1 MDILNGSN
9 IQAAGRLHSHQQLG
23 ILIDF
28 ARDDGFLLVA
38 AGHAAGNGHTA
49 LAGTHIV
56 LLNQVVRI
64 LAHFIRLDKA
74 IMLELRLPVAL
85 QHHVLFQ
92 RVIQHQA
99 VLMAILRDMAH
110 AVLGALADG
119 SVGDVLSIQRDRTAG
134 DFFQTGQ
141 AVHQLGLTVALNTGK
156 ANDLTRA
163 NVKADIAHR
172 IFFMGAAGHRHALH
186 AQDGFAGLGGL
197 FVHHK
202 LNIAANHHAGK
213 LFLAAVGNIHGADI
227 LALAQNRAAVRHG
240 HDLVQLVGNKQ
251 DALALSLKTAHDLH
265 QFVDFLRSQ
274 YSGGFVKNQN
284 FIVTVQH
291 FQDLNALLHAN
302 RDIADQCIRV
312 YTQAVFFRKLHD
324 LFAGDLFLQ
333 KSRFAGFH
341 TQHDVIQHREALHQ
355 LKVLVDHADAKVVCI
370 VGVIDLDFLAVFLDD
385 ALFWLVQAEQNTH
398 EGGFAGA
405 VFAQQGMHFAFAQPE
420 AIFVWLS
427 DSPQLNEQSKQKIE
441 LKADKVRIDQCVVI
455 SDESFDREI
464 LEDGHIYFLN
474 TQKLGKAGNLSR
486 HSDTRQYTIWE
497 TIENTA
503 RQKSDRL
510 YFIIDEAHRGMQGR
524 QAGTATTIMQRFIK
538 GSNEQNLSPIPV
550 VIGMSATADRFNAL
564 VGQGTS
570 STLHKVVISPA
581 QVRQSGLLK
590 DRIVITY
597 PDDPTKHGDMAV
609 LQAATDEW
617 QDKCKH
623 WYQYTYEQHYTNVN
637 PVFVIQVCAGSGTKV
652 SDTDLDDVIA
662 KIEERMGDTFKENEV
677 VHTFGS
683 TGALTIHGLN
693 VPHVEPSEIADN
705 RRIRVVLFKENLS
718 TGWDCPRAE
727 TMMSFR
733 RAEDATYIAQL
744 LGRMVRTPL
753 QCHVLVDDSLNDVR
767 LFLPYFNQNTVQ
779 KVIDELQATEGGEI
793 PTVVDGESLEEQ
805 TYDTWSVHN
814 QRKKTQKQTVGQLS
828 IFDYPNGFQ
837 EEPAAALSTA
847 IGDMSN
853 SGAVAANQ
861 GGADS
866 EIPAEGQHQTIPL
879 ETVSGNDVHAGQETE
894 RTSGG
899 NQAVNKEQPVLTP
912 SVSQMS
918 MLPTIDREG
927 ITKFINEQGYLTYIV
942 RAVKINSYLKSLM
955 SLAGLLSQFNICITA
970 AEDVKN
976 DVAELIRNYVNGL
989 HDAGKYDEL
998 TKQVMEMKL
1007 SVQIFDVFGEKI
1019 QSDNQIDM
1027 FTASESDLDRQ
1038 LRVADAKMGGCGFH
1052 LAYGRKYID
1061 FDNPNAF
1068 KVDCILFAFD
1078 SECIAKLNKYAE
1090 KKFHELND
1098 QYRKYIVA
1106 KPEKCQKQYSD
1117 IVANGDEISK
1127 YNFTLPETIS
1137 AKVEADGIKY
1147 TDHLFANADGI
1158 AKIKLNG
1165 WEQAVLAEEQKR
1177 EDYVCWLRNPS
1188 RQSWSLRM
1196 PYEMDG
1202 KCKELYPDFIIVRHD
1217 PILKYIVDILEP
1229 HNPDFKD
1236 NLGKAKGLA
1245 NYAANEPRI
1254 GRVQLIR
1261 IGKDAAGENRFKRLD
1276 LAKGSIRNKVLA
1288 AINTDELDHI
1298 FDTDGVF
1305 ED

>member
-1 MDILNGSN
+1 MICELFPFQKQAVNEMRLRVAMALNN
-9 IQAAGRLHSHQQLG
+9 YRMLKIP
-23 ILIDF
+23 
-28 ARDDGFLLVA
+28 
-38 AGHAAGNGHTA
+38 
-49 LAGTHIV
+49 
-56 LLNQVVRI
+56 QVVSLQAPTGSGKTI
-64 LAHFIRLDKA
+64 
-74 IMLELRLPVAL
+74 IMSSLIEDI
-85 QHHVLFQ
+85 FY
-92 RVIQHQA
+92 
-99 VLMAILRDMAH
+99 
-110 AVLGALADG
+110 G
-119 SVGDVLSIQRDRTAG
+119 SE
-134 DFFQTGQ
+134 
-141 AVHQLGLTVALNTGK
+141 
-156 ANDLTRA
+156 
-163 NVKADIAHR
+163 
-172 IFFMGAAGHRHALH
+172 
-186 AQDGFAGLGGL
+186 
-197 FVHHK
+197 
-202 LNIAANHHAGK
+202 
-213 LFLAAVGNIHGADI
+213 
-227 LALAQNRAAVRHG
+227 
-240 HDLVQLVGNKQ
+240 
-251 DALALSLKTAHDLH
+251 
-265 QFVDFLRSQ
+265 QF
-274 YSGGFVKNQN
+274 
-284 FIVTVQH
+284 T
-291 FQDLNALLHAN
+291 
-302 RDIADQCIRV
+302 
-312 YTQAVFFRKLHD
+312 
-324 LFAGDLFLQ
+324 
-333 KSRFAGFH
+333 
-341 TQHDVIQHREALHQ
+341 E
-355 LKVLVDHADAKVVCI
+355 
-370 VGVIDLDFLAVFLDD
+370 
-385 ALFWLVQAEQNTH
+385 
-398 EGGFAGA
+398 
-405 VFAQQGMHFAFAQPE
+405 QPE

-441 LKADKVRIDQCVVI
+441 MKADKIRMDQCVVI
-455 SDESFDREI
+455 SDEAFDREI

-474 TQKLGKAGNLSR
+474 TQKLGKAANLSR

-503 RQKSDRL
+503 REKADRL

-524 QAGTATTIMQRFIK
+524 QAGTATSIMQRFIK
-538 GSNEQNLSPIPV
+538 GSSEQNLSPIPV
-550 VIGMSATADRFNAL
+550 IVGMSATAERFNSL
-564 VGQGTS
+564 VGHATN

-597 PDDPTKHGDMAV
+597 PEDSSKHGDMAV

-623 WYQYTYEQHYTNVN
+623 WYQYTYEQHYPNVN
-637 PVFVIQVCAGSGTKV
+637 PVFVIQVCAGSGNKV
-652 SDTDLDDVIA
+652 SNTDLDDVIA
-662 KIEERMGDTFKENEV
+662 KIEERMGDSFKENEV

-683 TGALTIHGLN
+683 TGTLTIHGLT
-693 VPHVEPSEIADN
+693 VPHIEPSEIAED

-727 TMMSFR
+727 TMMSFQ

-767 LFLPYFNQNTVQ
+767 LFLPYFNQDTVQ

-793 PTVVDGESLEEQ
+793 PTVVDGESLEDQ

-814 QRKKTQKQTVGQLS
+814 QYQRKKTQKQMVGQMSL
-828 IFDYPNGFQ
+828 FDYPNGFQ
-837 EEPAAALSTA
+837 DDPTVASSTA
-847 IGDMSN
+847 AGDMPN
-853 SGAVAANQ
+853 LEAAVANQ
-861 GGADS
+861 DVTALI
-866 EIPAEGQHQTIPL
+866 IPAEEHPSVTL
-879 ETVSGNDVHAGQETE
+879 EAEPRNDVHNDQETE
-894 RTSGG
+894 GKSEAATGEGKQS
-899 NQAVNKEQPVLTP
+899 VKKEQPVLT
-912 SVSQMS
+912 SVVSQMS
-918 MLPTIDREG
+918 MFPTIDREE

-942 RAVKINSYLKSLM
+942 RSVKINSYLKSLM

-970 AEDVKN
+970 NEDVKN

-1019 QSDNQIDM
+1019 QNDNQIDM

-1078 SECIAKLNKYAE
+1078 SECIANLNQYAE

-1127 YNFTLPETIS
+1127 HNFILPETIS
-1137 AKVEADGIKY
+1137 AKVVADGIKY
-1147 TDHLFANADGI
+1147 ADHLFANADGI

-1177 EDYVCWLRNPS
+1177 KDYVCWLRNPS

-1196 PYEMDG
+1196 PYEIDG
-1202 KCKELYPDFIIVRHD
+1202 KCKELYPDFLIIRRD

-1261 IGKDAAGENRFKRLD
+1261 IGKDAAGENRFKRLN

>member
-1 MDILNGSN
+1 MASIVKRKSKYSVVYDYIDENGKRRQRWETFSTN
-9 IQAAGRLHSHQQLG
+9 AEAKKRKKQIEYEQDSGTFF
-23 ILIDF
+23 IP
-28 ARDDGFLLVA
+28 
-38 AGHAAGNGHTA
+38 TA
-49 LAGTHIV
+49 KTL
-56 LLNQVVRI
+56 
-64 LAHFIRLDKA
+64 
-74 IMLELRLPVAL
+74 
-85 QHHVLFQ
+85 
-92 RVIQHQA
+92 
-99 VLMAILRDMAH
+99 
-110 AVLGALADG
+110 
-119 SVGDVLSIQRDRTAG
+119 
-134 DFFQTGQ
+134 
-141 AVHQLGLTVALNTGK
+141 
-156 ANDLTRA
+156 NDLLDEYMSIYGVNTWAMSTYESR
-163 NVKADIAHR
+163 R
-172 IFFMGAAGHRHALH
+172 
-186 AQDGFAGLGGL
+186 GLAR
-197 FVHHK
+197 
-202 LNIAANHHAGK
+202 NYITP
-213 LFLAAVGNIHGADI
+213 II
-227 LALAQNRAAVRHG
+227 
-240 HDLVQLVGNKQ
+240 
-251 DALALSLKTAHDLH
+251 
-265 QFVDFLRSQ
+265 
-274 YSGGFVKNQN
+274 
-284 FIVTVQH
+284 
-291 FQDLNALLHAN
+291 
-302 RDIADQCIRV
+302 
-312 YTQAVFFRKLHD
+312 
-324 LFAGDLFLQ
+324 GDML
-333 KSRFAGFH
+333 
-341 TQHDVIQHREALHQ
+341 
-355 LKVLVDHADAKVVCI
+355 
-370 VGVIDLDFLAVFLDD
+370 
-385 ALFWLVQAEQNTH
+385 
-398 EGGFAGA
+398 
-405 VFAQQGMHFAFAQPE
+405 
-420 AIFVWLS
+420 LS
-427 DSPQLNEQSKQKIE
+427 DITPRMM
-441 LKADKVRIDQCVVI
+441 DKYYRD
-455 SDESFDREI
+455 
-464 LEDGHIYFLN
+464 L
-474 TQKLGKAGNLSR
+474 LSVKTVSVNNR
-486 HSDTRQYTIWE
+486 
-497 TIENTA
+497 
-503 RQKSDRL
+503 K
-510 YFIIDEAHRGMQGR
+510 
-524 QAGTATTIMQRFIK
+524 
-538 GSNEQNLSPIPV
+538 P
-550 VIGMSATADRFNAL
+550 
-564 VGQGTS
+564 TS
-570 STLHKVVISPA
+570 EYLTP
-581 QVRQSGLLK
+581 
-590 DRIVITY
+590 
-597 PDDPTKHGDMAV
+597 
-609 LQAATDEW
+609 
-617 QDKCKH
+617 
-623 WYQYTYEQHYTNVN
+623 
-637 PVFVIQVCAGSGTKV
+637 
-652 SDTDLDDVIA
+652 
-662 KIEERMGDTFKENEV
+662 
-677 VHTFGS
+677 HTFGS
-683 TGALTIHGLN
+683 TGTLSIHGLT
-693 VPHVEPSEIADN
+693 VPHIEPSEIAED

-753 QCHVLVDDSLNDVR
+753 QCHILVDDSLNDVR
-767 LFLPYFNQNTVQ
+767 LFLPYFNQDTVQ

-793 PTVVDGESLEEQ
+793 PTVVDGESLEDQ

-837 EEPAAALSTA
+837 EEPAVAPSTA

-866 EIPAEGQHQTIPL
+866 EIPAEEQHQTIPL

-912 SVSQMS
+912 AVSQMS

-1007 SVQIFDVFGEKI
+1007 SAQIFDVFGEKI
-1019 QSDNQIDM
+1019 QSDNRIDM

-1078 SECIAKLNKYAE
+1078 SECIAELNKYAE

-1127 YNFTLPETIS
+1127 HNFTLPETIS

-1202 KCKELYPDFIIVRHD
+1202 KCKELYPDFIIVRQD